1 MQASQLLW
9 LRVPVNVQLAN
20 LMRRAISISIHEEI
34 PRQGW
39 VHLFWGGDHSLEFT
53 QEYLIAHHRV
63 EFLDALSDFLRRE
76 LLDALDQNLC
86 GVGSAIPKRPKDK
99 EDTDR
104 LASLFEDQ
112 ERSSILRAS
121 VALNNEKGSIFCLES
136 AAKTGK
142 GNRDT

>member
-9 LRVPVNVQLAN
+9 LRVPVNVQLAD
-20 LMRRAISISIHEEI
+20 LMRRAISISIHED
-34 PRQGW
+34 RVA

-76 LLDALDQNLC
+76 LLDALDQNLW
-86 GVGSAIPKRPKDK
+86 GVGSAMPKRPKDK
-99 EDTDR
+99 EGTDR

-121 VALNNEKGSIFCLES
+121 VALNNKKGSIFCLES